1 MQKVHRRVRAL
12 QRLGVVLSKVARL
25 GRKWDIATGVRP
37 ETNFRWPEVACCK
50 PSPSAR
56 SICQYACLQGR
67 TNRRLPR
74 ESPTASRPIRVQV
87 QSSNQGP
94 LRSRGKD
101 CRQRVGHTSTR
112 PRFGYK
118 MCPGCFQPVIKDNED
133 DCDHIYCGGPS
144 AIQRGAVLHCC
155 PFVRLLQRETL
166 LLRDGEQETERE
178 RERER
183 DRDEAAC
190 QKRKDEAIRRAE
202 WSSAG
207 SASQIGR

>member
-178 RERER
+178 RETETRQPARREKTR
-183 DRDEAAC
+183 QSGVPNGVLLEVP
-190 QKRKDEAIRRAE
+190 RKSEGD
-202 WSSAG
+202 
-207 SASQIGR
+207 